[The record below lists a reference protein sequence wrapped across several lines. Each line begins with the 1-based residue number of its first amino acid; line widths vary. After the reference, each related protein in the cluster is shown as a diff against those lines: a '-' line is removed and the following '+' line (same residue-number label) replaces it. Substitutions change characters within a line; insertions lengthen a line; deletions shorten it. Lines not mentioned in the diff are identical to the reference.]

1 MVDRRLVHSL
11 SVGLVL
17 AVSAIAWANE
27 TFPAVH
33 DAPIRVQIRSGL
45 NGKPVLR
52 VHLLAVAGYNE
63 EDLRQQMWREEALTD
78 GEGKAYLSSRI
89 SNLPFLQV
97 WVTGASLCQ
106 DKPRIEAFSVDRV
119 RRDGLSTPNR
129 CGVITS
135 VDEPGLF
142 TVFVKPSKKLL
153 FQNSSSP
160 VAAEIAVESE
170 VGLPGPVRPRAVV
183 AAIPQPVPP
192 ASTPLAAAGT
202 AAPVA
207 VAANLT
213 APAKPVSQPVKDAPT
228 PIQVPAPAIQALAS
242 SASVPTVTP
251 VAPLPP
257 PVPAALVAAPVAGPV
272 KTPVSIPSQTITPV
286 ALIDFAQNSA
296 AIQEPETESS
306 GATTKPAA
314 AKKQHRSLVRR
325 AASTAAK
332 PAGPHHARAAVAE
345 VPKQTAKAEIAQEAV
360 KPGTPAPPAP
370 KIAVSLEAAP
380 PPAPSLADDANPRP
394 KPVASRR
401 PAAERRASALK
412 TKHRSGAVPRAAVK
426 AAGLPATTSTAGNE

>member
-1 MVDRRLVHSL
+1 MVDRRLVNSL

-17 AVSAIAWANE
+17 AVSAMAWANE
-27 TFPAVH
+27 TFPVVH

-153 FQNSSSP
+153 FQNSSNP
-160 VAAEIAVESE
+160 VAPEIAVESE
-170 VGLPGPVRPRAVV
+170 VGLPGPARPRAVV

-192 ASTPLAAAGT
+192 AAAPLVAAATT
-202 AAPVA
+202 AS
-207 VAANLT
+207 AAIAASLT
-213 APAKPVSQPVKDAPT
+213 APTKPVSQPAKDAAT
-228 PIQVPAPAIQALAS
+228 PLQVPSPAVQALTS
-242 SASVPTVTP
+242 SASVRSATP
-251 VAPLPP
+251 VAVLPT
-257 PVPAALVAAPVAGPV
+257 PVPTVPVAGPV
-272 KTPVSIPSQTITPV
+272 KTPVSIPSQTITQV

-296 AIQEPETESS
+296 VIQEPETGRTE
-306 GATTKPAA
+306 ATKPAP

-325 AASTAAK
+325 AASTTAK
-332 PAGPHHARAAVAE
+332 PAAPRPTRAASAE
-345 VPKQTAKAEIAQEAV
+345 VPKQPAKAETAQEAV
-360 KPGTPAPPAP
+360 KPATPAPPAP
-370 KIAVSLEAAP
+370 KIPVSLEAAP
-380 PPAPSLADDANPRP
+380 PPPPSLADDSNPRP
-394 KPVASRR
+394 KPAASRR
-401 PAAERRASALK
+401 PAVERRASALK
-412 TKHRSGAVPRAAVK
+412 AKHRSGGAPRAAVK